1 MPRLQYD
8 DDGNFVGLTSGQVT
22 APPKP
27 KPAPPQPEDDEPET
41 EDLSEHTVAELRAL
55 ADERGV
61 DLGEATRKADI
72 IEALGG

>member
-27 KPAPPQPEDDEPET
+27 RPAPPEPSEPEPES
-41 EDLSEHTVAELRAL
+41 EDLAEHTVAELRAL
-55 ADERGV
+55 AEDRGV
-61 DLGEATRKADI
+61 DLGDATRKADI

>member
-8 DDGNFVGLTSGQVT
+8 ADGNFIGLTSGQVT

-27 KPAPPQPEDDEPET
+27 KPAPPQPEEPDT

-55 ADERGV
+55 AEKRGV
-61 DLGEATRKADI
+61 DLGDATRKADI